1 MDFFDVIEKRCSYRG
16 EFLDTPIPDEDMRR
30 IMEAGIKAPS
40 GHNLQTTSFIVVTDP
55 QLRQHLASILPTKA
69 TKTAPAF
76 IVALSEAKPSPGSNL
91 CFAVE
96 DYAAAVENILLA
108 ITALGYGAVWLD
120 GMTREAS
127 KSETIRELLHIPAEK
142 YLHTIIPLGRPK
154 EPFHYVKKQPLEERV
169 TYI

>member
-1 MDFFDVIEKRCSYRG
+1 
-16 EFLDTPIPDEDMRR
+16 
-30 IMEAGIKAPS
+30 MEAGIKAPS

-108 ITALGYGAVWLD
+108 ITAPVSYTHLTGQYWK
-120 GMTREAS
+120 RNN
-127 KSETIRELLHIPAEK
+127 PAP
-142 YLHTIIPLGRPK
+142 HN
-154 EPFHYVKKQPLEERV
+154 
-169 TYI
+169 TYPV